1 MTLESLHIA
10 QTIGAKEKEVYDYA
24 SDPQNLPH
32 WASGLSQTEIRE
44 ENGKWIADS
53 PMGKVEIKFC
63 EKNSFG
69 VLDHYVTIPSGETF
83 YNPMRV
89 MANQDGSEVV
99 FTLYRWPGMSDE
111 DFKKDAETI
120 RKDLNALKEIVEKGL

>member
-1 MTLESLHIA
+1 MTLESMHIA

-44 ENGKWIADS
+44 ENGKWTADS

-83 YNPMRV
+83 YNPLRV